1 MRLYCV
7 ILENLA
13 GEFVVI
19 DFSFALIIQVENK
32 FTERN
37 GNEIWKCPNFHKEL
51 SSFLMELKIF
61 SIKSFINS
69 GIFSLLSKVF
79 NTSKRALGWI
89 FLFNLEFCDLLSNL
103 ER

>member
-19 DFSFALIIQVENK
+19 DFSFVLIIQVENK

-37 GNEIWKCPNFHKEL
+37 GIEIWKCPNFHKEL

-69 GIFSLLSKVF
+69 GIFIVYCQ
-79 NTSKRALGWI
+79 R
-89 FLFNLEFCDLLSNL
+89 FLTHQKEH
-103 ER
+103 